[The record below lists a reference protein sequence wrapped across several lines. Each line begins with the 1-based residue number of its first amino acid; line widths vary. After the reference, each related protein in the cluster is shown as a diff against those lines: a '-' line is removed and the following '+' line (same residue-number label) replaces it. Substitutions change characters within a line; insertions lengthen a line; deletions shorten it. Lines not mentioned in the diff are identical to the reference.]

1 MDYINSLVDYLKSIF
16 NQYVFNFNKNVD
28 DSINTIESVKI
39 IDEKI
44 GNLDEI
50 LDILNDIKPKV
61 MSSLKK
67 KHKFSN
73 KLLLNKGEINFV
85 IKKLEEYQKERE
97 DPLLETY
104 TIDDVILNT
113 NISFVSNKMI
123 LIKQRYEII
132 EEYSN
137 TSQS

>member
-61 MSSLKK
+61 MPSLKK

-123 LIKQRYEII
+123 LVKQRYEII